1 MEKLQA
7 RLILEIL
14 GRPAEHVTEALKMIV
29 EKISKEKGVK
39 ILEKNIHDP
48 VAVKDARDLF
58 TSFTEIVI
66 ECDSLSS
73 FFGIVFAYMP
83 ANIELIE
90 PLELN
95 IRNDEFTALANRIIQ
110 RLHNY
115 DAIAR
120 RLIVDNQELR
130 KKLGIPEPQN
140 HTQQPQPPQQKTVKK
155 EKKSESKKVKK
166 KK

>member
-1 MEKLQA
+1 MEKIQA

-14 GRPAEHVTEALKMIV
+14 GRPKEHVSEALKMIV
-29 EKISKEKGVK
+29 DKISKEKGVR
-39 ILEKNIHDP
+39 LVETQIHAP
-48 VAVKDARDLF
+48 MPIKESTDLF

-66 ECDSLSS
+66 ECDTLSS

-83 ANIELIE
+83 ANIEIME
-90 PLELN
+90 PLDLQ

-120 RLIVDNQELR
+120 KLVVDNKMLR
-130 KKLGIPEPQN
+130 EKLGIPEPAT
-140 HTQQPQPPQQKTVKK
+140 HAQQQQSPAQVPKK
-155 EKKSESKKVKK
+155 EKKSKATKK
-166 KK
+166 KKKK